1 MATKEKDI
9 PAGIADLGEV
19 QRDPSTLSERVYQ
32 KLRTA
37 LIGGRLS
44 LGEVVTLRGVA
55 TMLGTSVTPVREAI
69 LRLAS
74 EGALELLP
82 NRLIRVPELSL
93 KRFRELIEMRI
104 LNEGEAV
111 ARAAKH
117 MTAETLEVLARIN
130 KDERLAVAENKS
142 YLEQSRINQE
152 FQFTIFRLANNE
164 LQLSIIEMLWLRA
177 GPYIASFEKM
187 SQTLTPL
194 ERKHLN
200 SYNTNLLKALK
211 ARDSEAARKA
221 LTVDLQDAAKIFER
235 VFGEQLNK
243 VKTNKG

>member
-1 MATKEKDI
+1 MAAKEKDI
-9 PAGIADLGEV
+9 PAGIANLGEV

-32 KLRTA
+32 KLRAA

-55 TMLGTSVTPVREAI
+55 AMLGTSVTPVREAI

-74 EGALELLP
+74 DGALELLP

-93 KRFRELIEMRI
+93 KRFRELTDMRI

-117 MTAETLEVLARIN
+117 VTAETIKILERIN
-130 KDERLAVAENKS
+130 KEEQLAVAEDKS
-142 YLEQSRINQE
+142 YLERSRINQE

-164 LQLSIIEMLWLRA
+164 VQLSIIEMLWLRA
-177 GPYIASFEKM
+177 GPYIATFEKL
-187 SQTLTPL
+187 SQALTPS
-194 ERKHLN
+194 ERKRLN
-200 SYNTNLLKALK
+200 SYNTKILKALK
-211 ARDSEAARKA
+211 AKNSEVARKA
-221 LTVDLQDAAKIFER
+221 LTIDLQDAAKIFER
-235 VFGEQLNK
+235 VFGEGMASEK
-243 VKTNKG
+243 K